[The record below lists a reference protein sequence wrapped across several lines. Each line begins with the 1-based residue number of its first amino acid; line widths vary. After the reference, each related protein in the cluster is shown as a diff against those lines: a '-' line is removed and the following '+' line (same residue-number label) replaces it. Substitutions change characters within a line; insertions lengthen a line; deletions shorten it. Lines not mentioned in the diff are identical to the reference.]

1 MTATGSRAVV
11 LRGRASASFLDRVR
25 KEIALT
31 GAAAVDNDLRLA
43 KMFGLARRAHIS
55 VDGYVDIK
63 AADRLIRTCHLIEDA
78 QGNVTLRVTDIDSL
92 TTKNAVT
99 VALDGARDSW
109 RSFPRWR

>member
-11 LRGRASASFLDRVR
+11 LRYRASASFLDRVR

-31 GAAAVDNDLRLA
+31 GAAAVKNDPPLA

-63 AADRLIRTCHLIEDA
+63 AADRLIRTCHLIEHA

-92 TTKNAVT
+92 TTTNAVT
-99 VALDGARDSW
+99 VALDGARDS
-109 RSFPRWR
+109 